1 MMQKN
6 KVKEHNRKAQSIE
19 TFSGVMVLYMFA
31 SLLTKLLGFGREIF
45 ITQRFGYGAISD
57 GYILG
62 FSVPDLV
69 YSLLVGGAITASVT
83 PILSS
88 AIERDEEDRV
98 WPPIS
103 TFFTLILIFFAG
115 FMLVGEIFAP
125 DLVAILN
132 PGKSAEVIDIASGVS
147 RAIFLQTLFFILIA
161 IVSSVLSANKVF
173 GLQVFGD
180 TIYNLIC
187 LLSIFF
193 LGSQSKS
200 GAVRVAIGIVFAS
213 MCYFLYVFHFA
224 KPYMTRFKPTLKL
237 RDPMMKRIYFLAIPP
252 IISSSVRQLTVI
264 ISQIYAD
271 QFVGA
276 VTSLRNADTLSNLPF
291 NIIVASV
298 GPMMLPNIS
307 GFLARRA
314 HKEASDYFSKA
325 VRTGLYLML
334 PASIFFFI
342 CSTETVQAVFQ
353 WNVEKYPMSSV
364 FATGSILKIYAI
376 LLIFQLAKFFIHE
389 TFYAG
394 QKSWIALVTAVIQ
407 LLLSPLFFHL
417 FLNQWGFGLE
427 GLAWASMVINIIVL
441 AVSYWLMR
449 RFVTEIR
456 VHDIGGFLVKSFASL
471 VFASGF
477 LNVARFLLPEAGSK
491 LVQLIFYVIL
501 AMVMF
506 GAYFLATIILD
517 MPEAQNWLNLSKK
530 LFGRLLPKKG

>member
-1 MMQKN
+1 MQKN

-31 SLLTKLLGFGREIF
+31 SLMTKLLGFGREIF
-45 ITQRFGYGAISD
+45 ITQRFGYGVISD

-125 DLVAILN
+125 NLVAFLN
-132 PGKSAEVIDIASGVS
+132 PGKSAEVIDVASGVS

-200 GAVRVAIGIVFAS
+200 GAVRVSLGIVFAAL
-213 MCYFLYVFHFA
+213 CYFLYVFHFA
-224 KPYMTRFKPTLKL
+224 KPYMTHFKPALRL
-237 RDPMMKRIYFLAIPP
+237 RDPMMKRIFFLAIPP

-307 GFLARRA
+307 GFLARGA
-314 HKEASDYFSKA
+314 NKEASDYFSKA
-325 VRTGLYLML
+325 VRTGLYLMF

-342 CSTETVQAVFQ
+342 CSAETVQAVFQ
-353 WNVEKYPMSSV
+353 WNIEKYPMSSV
-364 FATGSILKIYAI
+364 YATGAILKIYAI

-394 QKSWIALVTAVIQ
+394 QKSWIALVTAIIQ

-417 FLNQWGFGLE
+417 FLNEWGFGLE

-449 RFVTEIR
+449 RFVPEIR
-456 VHDIGGFLVKSFASL
+456 VHDISGFLVKTFASL

-491 LVQLIFYVIL
+491 PVQLVFYVIL
-501 AMVMF
+501 AIVMF
-506 GAYFLATIILD
+506 GAYFLASVILD
-517 MPEAQNWLNLSKK
+517 MPEAQNWINLSKK